1 MCLRQPG
8 ILRGWGYNRYETS
21 KVHQRI
27 MVDPMFMI
35 VQNVR
40 LFLTAVT
47 PTAVTPTADIL

>member
-1 MCLRQPG
+1 M
-8 ILRGWGYNRYETS
+8 
-21 KVHQRI
+21 

-47 PTAVTPTADIL
+47 LNMYSKSWVFKLPLVFFTATLNLQLIGVTLAFC